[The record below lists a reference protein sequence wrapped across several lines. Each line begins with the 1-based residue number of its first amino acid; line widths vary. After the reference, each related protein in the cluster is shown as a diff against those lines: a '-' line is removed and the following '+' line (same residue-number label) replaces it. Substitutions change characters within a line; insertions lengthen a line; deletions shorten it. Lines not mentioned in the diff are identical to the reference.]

1 MRAHNNPGAWWGYH
15 GWSDRPQPMSITEII
30 ATGSMTADVAALLW
44 LLLEGGSSIIVSSLP
59 RLAGKTTTL
68 TALLDFLPER
78 TWAYYSCG
86 QTETFDVPPLEEGAA
101 TYLMINELSNHLP
114 VYTWGT
120 AALRAFDL
128 LGQGYS
134 LAATMHAENAAHTL
148 AILEREL
155 GVPPPLLARV
165 DVVLS
170 LRARSD
176 GRTIDRHVSE
186 LALAGADGSDGY
198 RIDVLGT
205 RGPDDPAFALRD
217 DAGEAVARRLGRDV
231 AAVERERAER
241 RALLAEL
248 ASGNGGDPEAVEAAI
263 QQFAVRRRVSRRRV

>member
-1 MRAHNNPGAWWGYH
+1 MRAHNDPGAWWGYH
-15 GWSDRPQPMSITEII
+15 GWSDRPQPMSIAEII
-30 ATGSMTADVAALLW
+30 AAGSMTADVAALLW
-44 LLLEGGSSIIVSSLP
+44 LLLEGGSSIIVSSPP

-68 TALLDFLPER
+68 TALLGFLPER
-78 TWAYYSCG
+78 TWVYYSSG
-86 QTETFDVPPLEEGAA
+86 QTETFDVPPLEDGVA

-114 VYTWGT
+114 IYTWGT

-155 GVPPPLLARV
+155 GAPPPLLARV

-176 GRTIDRHVSE
+176 GRAIDRHVCE
-186 LALAGADGSDGY
+186 LALAGPDGDGY

-205 RGPDDPAFALRD
+205 RGPGEPAFVLCD
-217 DAGEAVARRLGRDV
+217 SAGEAVARRLGRDV

-248 ASGNGGDPEAVEAAI
+248 ASGNSDDSEAVGAAI
-263 QQFAVRRRVSRRRV
+263 QQFAARRRI